1 MKVGQ
6 FKDVAEIYSQPTLVA
21 MATKI
26 GEFWRKIINNSAWIR
41 YRS

>member
-6 FKDVAEIYSQPTLVA
+6 FNDVTEIYSQPTLVA

-26 GEFWRKIINNSAWIR
+26 AEI
-41 YRS
+41 